1 MEETCC
7 LSSSGCGGGRSSN
20 RWLATAGS
28 IWIQAIIGGTY
39 TFSIYSPILK
49 SSQSYDQFT
58 LNTVSVF
65 KDIGSNAGVFSGLLY
80 AAVSSGPHRYGV
92 PWVVHAIGATEG
104 FVGYFFMWLAIVG
117 FIPRP
122 PLPLMCVVMFLAS
135 HSQTFFNTWNVVTA
149 VHNFPHYSGT
159 LVGLMK
165 VSMFFFF

>member
-1 MEETCC
+1 MDT
-7 LSSSGCGGGRSSN
+7 SNN
-20 RWLATAGS
+20 RWDVHFQHLF
-28 IWIQAIIGGTY
+28 TY
-39 TFSIYSPILK
+39 PKIFPI
-49 SSQSYDQFT
+49 YDQFT

-165 VSMFFFF
+165 IGHGKLLIL